1 MSISNN
7 EKESGKI
14 VHGIAGVIVCED
26 GRVLLLR
33 RAADYYNFPG
43 KWSVITGHILPNETS
58 DEAVLRE
65 IREELQVEA
74 TIISAGSLV
83 YIRLPEV
90 TLVIHPFKCK
100 ISDYQFTLN
109 SENECYQWVLPKQ
122 IRHFDTVPQ
131 LEDDLRAIGLFR

>member
-1 MSISNN
+1 MSMSNN
-7 EKESGKI
+7 KKGSGKI
-14 VHGIAGVIVCED
+14 IHGIAGVIIRED

-43 KWSVITGHILPNETS
+43 KWSVVTGHILPNETP

-100 ISDYQFTLN
+100 ISNYQFTLS
-109 SENECYQWVLPKQ
+109 SENERYQWVLPEQ
-122 IRHFDTVPQ
+122 IRHFDMVPQ
-131 LEDDLRAIGLFR
+131 LEDDLIAIGLSR